1 MMDLSGNNFIIIGRA
16 GMDFYP
22 DPPGTR
28 TEDATHFFSCLG
40 GSSANI
46 GVAINRHGGA
56 YPMMPSGAFAST
68 NSTTTASTA
77 AMSGRLG
84 VRRATRLPSLK
95 AGSRTINR

>member
-28 TEDATHFFSCLG
+28 TEDAT
-40 GSSANI
+40 
-46 GVAINRHGGA
+46 

-68 NSTTTASTA
+68 NSTTAASTA